1 MGEIKGKEVEK
12 EFYRLGLEDK
22 SIMGIQELGVL
33 EFFLNTQ
40 KKVVDVYGRYV
51 EQHKELFEEYPKHFG
66 KGSKKYPKVV
76 IAKDEESLTQ
86 FLEAGKLPEKEMFK
100 NYGELFGYPPT
111 AIDFFVNRRIEGQDR
126 YKIVYYGL
134 KFVCEKCDE
143 ELDKVKQEL
152 KEMYGLELNQDN
164 FHVEE
169 VIK

>member
-1 MGEIKGKEVEK
+1 MGYIKLKEVEK
-12 EFYRLGLEDK
+12 EFYRLGSKDK
-22 SIMGIQELGVL
+22 SIMGIQEIGVL

-40 KKVVDVYGRYV
+40 KKVVEVYGRFV

-76 IAKDEESLTQ
+76 IAKDEESLTL
-86 FLEAGKLPEKEMFK
+86 FLEASKLPEKEMFK

-111 AIDFFVNRRIEGQDR
+111 AIDFFVNRRIVGQDR

-134 KFVCEKCDE
+134 KFVCEMCDK

>member
-1 MGEIKGKEVEK
+1 MGYIKLKEVEK
-12 EFYRLGLEDK
+12 EFYRLGSKDK
-22 SIMGIQELGVL
+22 SIMGIQEIGVL

-40 KKVVDVYGRYV
+40 KKVVVVYGRYV

-76 IAKDEESLTQ
+76 IAKDEESLTL
-86 FLEAGKLPEKEMFK
+86 FLEASKLPEKEMFK

-111 AIDFFVNRRIEGQDR
+111 AIDFFVNRRIVGQDR

-134 KFVCEKCDE
+134 KFVCEKSDE

>member
-1 MGEIKGKEVEK
+1 MGNIKLKEVEK
-12 EFYRLGLEDK
+12 EFYRLVSKDK
-22 SIMGIQELGVL
+22 SIMGIQEIGVL

-40 KKVVDVYGRYV
+40 KKVVEVYGRFV

-86 FLEAGKLPEKEMFK
+86 FSEASKLPEKEMFK

-111 AIDFFVNRRIEGQDR
+111 AIDFFVNRRIVGQDR

-134 KFVCEKCDE
+134 KFVCEMCDK